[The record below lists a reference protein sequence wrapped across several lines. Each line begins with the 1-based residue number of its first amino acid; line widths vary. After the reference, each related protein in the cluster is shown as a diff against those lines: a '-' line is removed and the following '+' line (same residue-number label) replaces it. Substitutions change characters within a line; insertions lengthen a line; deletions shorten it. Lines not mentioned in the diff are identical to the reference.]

1 MNIKSQHEMIRLKI
15 YRFFVACAALA
26 LLGSCAVSHKIT
38 YLQDIATGSQRK
50 TSGVV
55 QITAMPGD
63 KISIIVN
70 SKNPELAD
78 MFNLPV
84 LTHRIGQSM
93 NNAYNQS
100 QQISSY
106 TVDSQGDIDFP
117 VLGKIR
123 VAGMKREQIAATVK
137 DELIEKKLVKDAVV
151 IVEFMN
157 TGVSVMG
164 EVNRPGRLG
173 IDRDYLSLLDA
184 LSMAGDLTIYG
195 RRENVLVIR
204 SENGVETHYRVNL
217 CDSKSLFSSPVYYLR
232 QNDRVYVEPNEV
244 RARQST
250 VNGNNVRS
258 ASFWMS
264 LASVLT
270 TISVLI
276 FK

>member
-1 MNIKSQHEMIRLKI
+1 MNVKWQNEMTRKRICP
-15 YRFFVACAALA
+15 FFVACVALA
-26 LLGSCAVSHKIT
+26 LLGSCAVSPRIT
-38 YLQDIATGSQRK
+38 YLQDIATGSQRE
-50 TSGVV
+50 TPDVV
-55 QITAMPGD
+55 QITALPGD
-63 KISIIVN
+63 KISVIVN
-70 SKNPELAD
+70 SKDPELAG

-84 LTHRIGQSM
+84 LTHRVGQPM
-93 NNAYNQS
+93 NSAYNQN
-100 QQISSY
+100 QQVSSY
-106 TVDSQGDIDFP
+106 TVDSEGDIDFP
-117 VLGKIR
+117 VLGKLR
-123 VAGMKREQIAATVK
+123 VAGLKREQIAAAVK
-137 DELIEKKLVKDAVV
+137 ERLVGENLVKDAVV

-164 EVNRPGRLG
+164 EVNRPGRFN
-173 IDRDYLSLLDA
+173 IDRDYLTLPDA

-195 RRENVLVIR
+195 RRENILVIR
-204 SENGVETHYRVNL
+204 RENGRETFYRVNL
-217 CDSKSLFSSPVYYLR
+217 CDSRSLFSSPVYYLR

>member
-1 MNIKSQHEMIRLKI
+1 
-15 YRFFVACAALA
+15 
-26 LLGSCAVSHKIT
+26 VSHKIV
-38 YLQDIATGSQRK
+38 YMQDAASGRRTEAAGAGQIAA
-50 TSGVV
+50 V
-55 QITAMPGD
+55 PGD
-63 KISIIVN
+63 RISIVVN
-70 SKNPELAD
+70 SRDPELAD

-84 LTHRIGQSM
+84 LTHRVGQPM
-93 NNAYNQS
+93 NNSYSQS
-100 QQISSY
+100 QQVSSY
-106 TVDSQGDIDFP
+106 TVDSEGDIDFP

-123 VAGMKREQIAATVK
+123 VAGLKREQIAAAVK
-137 DELIEKKLVKDAVV
+137 DELVAQNLVKDAVV

-157 TGVSVMG
+157 LGVSVMG
-164 EVNRPGRLG
+164 EVNRPGRFG
-173 IDRDYLSLLDA
+173 IDRDCLTLLDA

-195 RRENVLVIR
+195 KRENVLVIR
-204 SENGVETHYRVNL
+204 RENGVETYYRVNL
-217 CDSKSLFSSPVYYLR
+217 CDSESLFSSPAYCLR

-270 TISVLI
+270 AISVLI

>member
-1 MNIKSQHEMIRLKI
+1 MTIPRIRQC
-15 YRFFVACAALA
+15 FAASAALI
-26 LLGSCAVSHKIT
+26 LLGSCAASRNIS
-38 YLQDIATGSQRK
+38 YLQDAASSGGQQATADI
-50 TSGVV
+50 V

-63 KISIIVN
+63 KVSIVVN

-84 LTHRIGQSM
+84 LTHRIGQPM
-93 NNAYNQS
+93 NSAYNQN
-100 QQISSY
+100 QQVSSY
-106 TVDSQGDIDFP
+106 TIDSEGDIDFP

-123 VAGMKREQIAATVK
+123 VAGLKREQIAAAVK
-137 DELIEKKLVKDAVV
+137 DELVEKNLVKDAVV

-157 TGVSVMG
+157 LGVSVMG
-164 EVNRPGRLG
+164 EVNRPGRFG
-173 IDRDYLSLLDA
+173 IDRDCLTLLDA

-195 RRENVLVIR
+195 KRENVLVVR
-204 SENGVETHYRVNL
+204 KENGAETLYRVNL
-217 CDSKSLFSSPVYYLR
+217 CDSKSLYSSPAYYLR
-232 QNDRVYVEPNEV
+232 QNDLVYVEPNEV

-264 LASVLT
+264 LASVLA

>member
-1 MNIKSQHEMIRLKI
+1 MIRPTIHRLSA
-15 YRFFVACAALA
+15 ACAALL
-26 LLGSCAVSHKIT
+26 LLGSCAASHKIA
-38 YLQDIATGSQRK
+38 YMQDAASGLQTETART
-50 TSGVV
+50 V

-70 SKNPELAD
+70 SKDPELAN

-84 LTHRIGQSM
+84 LTHRIGQPM
-93 NNAYNQS
+93 NDAYDQS
-100 QQISSY
+100 QQVSSY
-106 TVDSQGDIDFP
+106 TVDSEGGIDFP

-123 VAGMKREQIAATVK
+123 VAGLNREQIAASVK
-137 DELIEKKLVKDAVV
+137 ERLVARNLVKDAVV

-157 TGVSVMG
+157 MSISVMG
-164 EVNRPGRLG
+164 EVNRPGRFG
-173 IDRDYLSLLDA
+173 IDRDCLTLLDA

-204 SENGVETHYRVNL
+204 RENGAETHYRVNL
-217 CDSKSLFSSPVYYLR
+217 CDAGALFSSPVYYLR
-232 QNDRVYVEPNEV
+232 QNDRIYVEPNEV

-270 TISVLI
+270 TIGVLV

>member
-1 MNIKSQHEMIRLKI
+1 MIKQRICQL
-15 YRFFVACAALA
+15 FVACAALVF
-26 LLGSCAVSHKIT
+26 LGSCAASRKIA
-38 YLQDIATGSQRK
+38 YLQNAA
-50 TSGVV
+50 SGVQQEIAGIV

-63 KISIIVN
+63 KVSIVVN
-70 SKNPELAD
+70 SKDPELAD

-84 LTHRIGQSM
+84 LTHRVGQAM
-93 NNAYNQS
+93 NNTYNQS
-100 QQISSY
+100 QQVSSY
-106 TVDSQGDIDFP
+106 TVDSGGDIDFP
-117 VLGKIR
+117 VLGKIH
-123 VAGMKREQIAATVK
+123 VAGMKREQIAAAVK
-137 DELIEKKLVKDAVV
+137 DRLVDENLVKDAVV

-157 TGVSVMG
+157 MGVSVMG
-164 EVNRPGRLG
+164 EVNRPGRFA
-173 IDRDYLSLLDA
+173 IDRDYLTLLDA

-195 RRENVLVIR
+195 KRENVLVVR
-204 SENGVETHYRVNL
+204 KENGTETLYRVNL
-217 CDSKSLFSSPVYYLR
+217 CDSKSLYTSPVYYLR
-232 QNDRVYVEPNEV
+232 QNDLVYVEPNEV